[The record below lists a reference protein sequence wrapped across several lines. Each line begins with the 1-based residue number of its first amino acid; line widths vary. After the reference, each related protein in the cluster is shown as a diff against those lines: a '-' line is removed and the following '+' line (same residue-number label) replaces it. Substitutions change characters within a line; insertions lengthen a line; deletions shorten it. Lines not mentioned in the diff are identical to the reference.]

1 MGCVDRRSASLFEST
16 AREEYIRVTR
26 LLNYLDDSKMTVKS
40 IERGQLLRL
49 ELEGMGRLGEALA
62 YLGDKPVFVFG
73 GIPGEEVEVEIIRE
87 RRHYI
92 AAEVVNV
99 IRPSPHRQQ
108 PPCRYFTECTGC
120 QWQHVA
126 YSHQL
131 QLKRQAVEDA
141 LQRVGGLSDVPVSP
155 TLPSPREFGYR
166 NHARFTVSR
175 EGGRLG
181 YIHRERRRFID
192 IERCLLMND
201 YINDVLSQ
209 LDGHCGETTQVAVR
223 SGARTGSRLIQPT
236 LKGED
241 VPLETGQKTYMD
253 SVLDIHFRVASPS
266 FFQVN
271 TEQLENIVGLVK
283 ESLGLTGSEVLIDA
297 YAGVGTFAGLLAPYA
312 SKVIAIEESAA
323 SIEDAQYNLRL
334 FNNIEIRKGKTE
346 EVLQE
351 ITEPV
356 DAMIIDPPRA
366 GCQKAALESIVRL
379 APQRLIYVSCD
390 PATLARDLRILSGPF
405 RIASVQPVDMFP
417 QTYHVECLATL
428 TLRPG
433 HPITLASASPRR
445 RQILREHGIPF
456 NLLPSES
463 EEPSAEG
470 NPKEY
475 TQRVAL
481 HKARNAAERVRQ
493 GLVLAAD
500 TVVVD
505 GNRVLGKPQTEPE
518 AMEMLL
524 DLLGGTH
531 EVITGVVILDSSS
544 GESRS
549 GYLTSKVTMRHYSE
563 DEARAWV
570 ESGQAMDK
578 AGAYA
583 IQDDVFSPVASVEGC
598 YLNVMGL
605 PMCLS
610 TDLLRQMGADLNPPP
625 EMGSCETCRLG
636 GETP

>member
-1 MGCVDRRSASLFEST
+1 
-16 AREEYIRVTR
+16 
-26 LLNYLDDSKMTVKS
+26 MTTTS
-40 IERGQLLRL
+40 IERGQLVRL

-73 GIPGEEVEVEIIRE
+73 GIPGEEVDVEIIRE

-108 PPCRYFTECTGC
+108 PPCRYFAECTGC

-131 QLKRQAVEDA
+131 ELKRQAVEDA
-141 LQRVGGLSDVPVSP
+141 LQRVGGLNGVPVSP

-181 YIHRERRRFID
+181 YVHRERRRFVD
-192 IERCLLMND
+192 IERCMLMND
-201 YINDVLSQ
+201 YINDVLGR

-223 SGARTGSRLIQPT
+223 SAAKTGDRLIQPT

-241 VPLETGQKTYMD
+241 VPLETGQKTYVD
-253 SVLDIHFRVASPS
+253 SVQDISFRVASPS

-323 SIEDAQYNLRL
+323 SIEDAQYNLRR
-334 FNNIEIRKGKTE
+334 FDNIEIRKGKTE
-346 EVLQE
+346 EVLLDMA
-351 ITEPV
+351 EPV

-366 GCQKAALESIVRL
+366 GCQATALESIVRL

-405 RIASVQPVDMFP
+405 RIESVQPVDMFP
-417 QTYHVECLATL
+417 QTYHVECLAAL
-428 TLRPG
+428 ALKPG

-445 RQILREHGIPF
+445 RQILRKHGVPF

-463 EEPSAEG
+463 EEPPVEG
-470 NPKEY
+470 SPEEY
-475 TQRVAL
+475 VQRAAL
-481 HKARNAAERVRQ
+481 HKARSAAEGVQR

-505 GNRVLGKPQTEPE
+505 GDRVLRKPQTEAE
-518 AMEMLL
+518 AMEMLRSL
-524 DLLGGTH
+524 CGGTH
-531 EVITGVVILDSSS
+531 RVVTGVAVLDAAS
-544 GESRS
+544 GESRVAYRAS
-549 GYLTSKVTMRHYSE
+549 TVTMRHYGE
-563 DEARAWV
+563 GEAIAWV
-570 ESGQAMDK
+570 ESGKAMDK

-583 IQDDVFSPVASVEGC
+583 IQDEAFAPAASVEGC
-598 YLNVMGL
+598 YLNVIGL

-610 TDLLRQMGADLNPPP
+610 TDLLRQMGAELDPPP
-625 EMGSCETCRLG
+625 DMGSCESCRLV

>member
-1 MGCVDRRSASLFEST
+1 M
-16 AREEYIRVTR
+16 
-26 LLNYLDDSKMTVKS
+26 
-40 IERGQLLRL
+40 
-49 ELEGMGRLGEALA
+49 
-62 YLGDKPVFVFG
+62 
-73 GIPGEEVEVEIIRE
+73 
-87 RRHYI
+87 
-92 AAEVVNV
+92 
-99 IRPSPHRQQ
+99 
-108 PPCRYFTECTGC
+108 
-120 QWQHVA
+120 
-126 YSHQL
+126 
-131 QLKRQAVEDA
+131 
-141 LQRVGGLSDVPVSP
+141 PVSP

-192 IERCLLMND
+192 IERCMLMND

-223 SGARTGSRLIQPT
+223 SGTRTGDRLIQPT
-236 LKGED
+236 LKGEN
-241 VPLETGQKTYMD
+241 VPLETGQKTYVD
-253 SVLDIHFRVASPS
+253 SVMDISFRVASPS

-323 SIEDAQYNLRL
+323 SIEDAQYNLRH

-351 ITEPV
+351 MTESV

-366 GCQKAALESIVRL
+366 GCQKTALESIVRL

-428 TLRPG
+428 TLKAG

-445 RQILREHGIPF
+445 RKILREHGIPF

-463 EEPSAEG
+463 EEPPVEG
-470 NPKEY
+470 NPEEY
-475 TQRVAL
+475 VQRAAL
-481 HKARNAAERVRQ
+481 HKARNAADRVRK

-500 TVVVD
+500 TVVMD
-505 GNRVLGKPQTEPE
+505 GDRVLGKPQTELE
-518 AMEMLL
+518 ATEMLRSL
-524 DLLGGTH
+524 SGGTH
-531 EVITGVVILDSSS
+531 QVITGVVVLDSSS
-544 GESRS
+544 GESR
-549 GYLTSKVTMRHYSE
+549 GRYRASKVTMRHYGE
-563 DEARAWV
+563 DEAMAWV

-583 IQDDVFSPVASVEGC
+583 IQDEVFSPVASVEGC
-598 YLNVMGL
+598 YLNVIGL

-610 TDLLRQMGADLNPPP
+610 TNLLQEMGAELNPPP
-625 EMGSCETCRLG
+625 EMGSCEQCRLG
-636 GETP
+636 GETQ

>member
-1 MGCVDRRSASLFEST
+1 MT
-16 AREEYIRVTR
+16 A
-26 LLNYLDDSKMTVKS
+26 KS
-40 IERGQLLRL
+40 IERSQLLRL

-73 GIPGEEVEVEIIRE
+73 GIAGEEVDVEIIRE

-92 AAEVVNV
+92 AAEVVEV

-108 PPCRYFTECTGC
+108 PPCQYFAECTGC
-120 QWQHVA
+120 QWQHVS

-131 QLKRQAVEDA
+131 ELKRQTVEDA

-155 TLPSPREFGYR
+155 TLPSTREFGYR

-181 YIHRERRRFID
+181 YIHRERLRFVD

-209 LDGHCGETTQVAVR
+209 LDGHCAETTQVAVR
-223 SGARTGSRLIQPT
+223 SGAKTGDRLIQPT
-236 LKGED
+236 LKSED
-241 VPLETGQKTYMD
+241 VPLETGQKTYVD
-253 SVLDIHFRVASPS
+253 SVMDISFRVASPS

-271 TEQLENIVGLVK
+271 TEQLENIVGLVT
-283 ESLGLTGSEVLIDA
+283 ESLGLKGSEVLIDA

-323 SIEDAQYNLRL
+323 SIEDAQYNLRR

-346 EVLQE
+346 EVLLE

-366 GCQKAALESIVRL
+366 GCQKTALESIVRL

-428 TLRPG
+428 ILKPG

-445 RQILREHGIPF
+445 RQILTRTWH
-456 NLLPSES
+456 
-463 EEPSAEG
+463 
-470 NPKEY
+470 
-475 TQRVAL
+475 
-481 HKARNAAERVRQ
+481 
-493 GLVLAAD
+493 
-500 TVVVD
+500 TVQPPAIGV
-505 GNRVLGKPQTEPE
+505 
-518 AMEMLL
+518 
-524 DLLGGTH
+524 GGT
-531 EVITGVVILDSSS
+531 
-544 GESRS
+544 
-549 GYLTSKVTMRHYSE
+549 
-563 DEARAWV
+563 
-570 ESGQAMDK
+570 
-578 AGAYA
+578 AG
-583 IQDDVFSPVASVEGC
+583 
-598 YLNVMGL
+598 
-605 PMCLS
+605 
-610 TDLLRQMGADLNPPP
+610 
-625 EMGSCETCRLG
+625 
-636 GETP
+636 

>member
-1 MGCVDRRSASLFEST
+1 
-16 AREEYIRVTR
+16 
-26 LLNYLDDSKMTVKS
+26 MTLQS
-40 IERGQLLRL
+40 IERGQLVRL
-49 ELEGMGRLGEALA
+49 ELVGMGRLGEALA

-73 GIPGEEVEVEIIRE
+73 GIPGEEVDVEIIRE

-92 AAEVVNV
+92 AAEVVEV
-99 IRPSPHRQQ
+99 VRPSPHRQT
-108 PPCRYFTECTGC
+108 PPCQYFSECTGC

-126 YSHQL
+126 YSRQL
-131 QLKRQAVEDA
+131 EMKRQAVEDA

-181 YIHRERRRFID
+181 YVHREHRRFVD

-201 YINDVLSQ
+201 SINDVLSR
-209 LDGHCGETTQVAVR
+209 LDGHCAETTQVAVR
-223 SGARTGSRLIQPT
+223 SGARTGSGLIQPT
-236 LKGED
+236 LRGED
-241 VPLETGQKTYMD
+241 VPLETGQKTYVD
-253 SVLDIHFRVASPS
+253 SVSDLQFRVASPS

-323 SIEDAQYNLRL
+323 SIEDAQYNLRR

-346 EVLQE
+346 EVLLE
-351 ITEPV
+351 MAEPV

-366 GCQKAALESIVRL
+366 GCQASALESIVRL

-405 RIASVQPVDMFP
+405 KIASVQPVDMFP
-417 QTYHVECLATL
+417 QTYHVECLVTL
-428 TLRPG
+428 TRRPG

-456 NLLPSES
+456 NLLPSEL
-463 EEPSAEG
+463 EEPPVEG
-470 NPKEY
+470 NPVEY
-475 TQRVAL
+475 VQRVAL
-481 HKARNAAERVRQ
+481 HKARNVAERVRQ

-505 GNRVLGKPQTEPE
+505 GNRVMGKPRTELE
-518 AMEMLL
+518 AMEMLRGL
-524 DLLGGTH
+524 RGSTH
-531 EVITGVVILDSSS
+531 EVVTGVAVLDSGY

-549 GYLTSKVTMRHYSE
+549 GYRTSKVTMRHYSD

-583 IQDDVFSPVASVEGC
+583 LQDKVFSPAASVEGC
-598 YLNVMGL
+598 HLNVIGL
-605 PMCLS
+605 PLCLA
-610 TDLLRQMGADLNPPP
+610 TDLLREMGAELDPPP
-625 EMGSCETCRLG
+625 DMDSCETCWLG

>member
-1 MGCVDRRSASLFEST
+1 MT
-16 AREEYIRVTR
+16 AT
-26 LLNYLDDSKMTVKS
+26 S
-40 IERGQLLRL
+40 IERGQLVRL

-73 GIPGEEVEVEIIRE
+73 GIPGEEVDVEIIRE

-92 AAEVVNV
+92 AAEVVEV

-108 PPCRYFTECTGC
+108 PPCRYFGECTGC

-131 QLKRQAVEDA
+131 ELKRQAVEDA

-181 YIHRERRRFID
+181 YIHRERRRFVD
-192 IERCLLMND
+192 IERCMLMND
-201 YINDVLSQ
+201 YINDVLCR
-209 LDGHCGETTQVAVR
+209 LDGHCAETTQVAVR
-223 SGARTGSRLIQPT
+223 SGASTGSTLIQPT
-236 LKGED
+236 LKSED
-241 VPLETGQKTYMD
+241 VPLETGQKTYVD
-253 SVLDIHFRVASPS
+253 SVMDVSFRVASPS

-283 ESLGLTGSEVLIDA
+283 ESLRLTGSEVLIDA

-323 SIEDAQYNLRL
+323 SIEDAQYNLRR
-334 FNNIEIRKGKTE
+334 FDNIEIRKGKTE
-346 EVLQE
+346 EVLLE
-351 ITEPV
+351 MSEPV

-366 GCQKAALESIVRL
+366 GCQATALESIVRL

-405 RIASVQPVDMFP
+405 RIESVQPVDMFP
-417 QTYHVECLATL
+417 QTYHVECLAAL
-428 TLRPG
+428 TLKPG

-445 RQILREHGIPF
+445 RQILRKHGVPF

-463 EEPSAEG
+463 EEPPVEG
-470 NPKEY
+470 SPEEY
-475 TQRVAL
+475 VQRAAL
-481 HKARNAAERVRQ
+481 HKARSAAEGVQR

-505 GNRVLGKPQTEPE
+505 GDRVLRKPQTEAE
-518 AMEMLL
+518 AMEMLRGL
-524 DLLGGTH
+524 CGGAH
-531 EVITGVVILDSSS
+531 RVVTGVAVLDAGA
-544 GESRS
+544 GESRVA
-549 GYLTSKVTMRHYSE
+549 YRASKVTMRNYGD

-570 ESGQAMDK
+570 ESGKAMDK

-583 IQDDVFSPVASVEGC
+583 IQDEAFAPAASVEGC

-610 TDLLRQMGADLNPPP
+610 TDLLQEMGAELDPPP
-625 EMGSCETCRLG
+625 DMGSCESCRLG

>member
-1 MGCVDRRSASLFEST
+1 
-16 AREEYIRVTR
+16 
-26 LLNYLDDSKMTVKS
+26 MTLQS
-40 IERGQLLRL
+40 IERGQLVRL
-49 ELEGMGRLGEALA
+49 ELVGMGRLGEALA

-73 GIPGEEVEVEIIRE
+73 GIPGEEVDVEIIRE

-92 AAEVVNV
+92 AAEVVEV
-99 IRPSPHRQQ
+99 VRPSPHRQK
-108 PPCRYFTECTGC
+108 PPCRYFGECTGC

-131 QLKRQAVEDA
+131 EMKRQAVEDA

-155 TLPSPREFGYR
+155 TLPSPRELGYR

-181 YIHRERRRFID
+181 YVHRERRRFID

-201 YINDVLSQ
+201 SINDVLSR
-209 LDGHCGETTQVAVR
+209 LDGHCAETTQVAVR
-223 SGARTGSRLIQPT
+223 SGADTGSRLIQPT
-236 LKGED
+236 LKSED
-241 VPLETGQKTYMD
+241 VPLETGQKTYVD
-253 SVLDIHFRVASPS
+253 SVMDLRFRVASPS

-323 SIEDAQYNLRL
+323 SIEDAQYNLRH
-334 FNNIEIRKGKTE
+334 FNNIEFRKGKTE

-351 ITEPV
+351 MDEPV

-366 GCQKAALESIVRL
+366 GCQTAALESIVRL

-405 RIASVQPVDMFP
+405 KIASVQPVDMFP
-417 QTYHVECLATL
+417 QTYHVECLVTL

-445 RQILREHGIPF
+445 RQILRENGIPF

-463 EEPSAEG
+463 EEPPVEG
-470 NPKEY
+470 NPEEY
-475 TQRVAL
+475 VQRVAL
-481 HKARNAAERVRQ
+481 HKARNVAERVRQ

-505 GNRVLGKPQTEPE
+505 GNRVLGKPRTELE

-524 DLLGGTH
+524 GLRGGTH
-531 EVITGVVILDSSS
+531 EVVTGVAVLDSGS

-549 GYLTSKVTMRHYSE
+549 GYRTSKVTMRNYSD

-583 IQDDVFSPVASVEGC
+583 LQDKVFSPAAWVEGC
-598 YLNVMGL
+598 HLNVIGL

-610 TDLLRQMGADLNPPP
+610 TDLLREMGAEIDLPPA
-625 EMGSCETCRLG
+625 MGSCETCRLG

>member
-1 MGCVDRRSASLFEST
+1 
-16 AREEYIRVTR
+16 
-26 LLNYLDDSKMTVKS
+26 MTVKS
-40 IERGQLLRL
+40 IERDQLVRL

-108 PPCRYFTECTGC
+108 PPCRYFGECTGC
-120 QWQHVA
+120 QWQHVS

-131 QLKRQAVEDA
+131 ELKRQAVEDA
-141 LQRVGGLSDVPVSP
+141 LQRVGGLSGVPVSP

-181 YIHRERRRFID
+181 YVHRERRRFID
-192 IERCLLMND
+192 VEHCMLMND
-201 YINDVLSQ
+201 SINDILSQ
-209 LDGHCGETTQVAVR
+209 LDGHCAETTQVAVR
-223 SGARTGSRLIQPT
+223 SGASTGSRLIQPS
-236 LKGED
+236 LKAED
-241 VPLETGQKTYMD
+241 VPLETGQKTYVD
-253 SVLDIHFRVASPS
+253 SIQDLHFRVASPS

-271 TEQLENIVGLVK
+271 IGQLENIVGLVK

-323 SIEDAQYNLRL
+323 AIEDAQYNLRD

-351 ITEPV
+351 IAEPV

-366 GCQKAALESIVRL
+366 GCQTAALESIVRL

-405 RIASVQPVDMFP
+405 GIASVQPVDMFP

-428 TLRPG
+428 TLKPG

-445 RQILREHGIPF
+445 QQILREASIPF
-456 NLLPSES
+456 TLLPSEA
-463 EEPSAEG
+463 EEPAAGG
-470 NPKEY
+470 NPEEY
-475 TQRVAL
+475 VQRAAL
-481 HKARNAAERVRQ
+481 EKARNAAEKVRQ

-505 GNRVLGKPQTEPE
+505 GNRVMGKPQTEPE
-518 AMEMLL
+518 AIEMLR
-524 DLLGGTH
+524 DLSGGTH
-531 EVITGVVILDSSS
+531 QVITGVAVLDTSS

-549 GYLTSKVTMRHYSE
+549 RYRTSNVTMRHYSE
-563 DEARAWV
+563 DEVRAWV

-583 IQDDVFSPVASVEGC
+583 IQDVEFSPAASVEGC
-598 YLNVMGL
+598 YLNVVGL

-610 TDLLRQMGADLNPPP
+610 TDLLRQMGAELNPPP
-625 EMGSCETCRLG
+625 EMGSCEPCRLR

>member
-1 MGCVDRRSASLFEST
+1 
-16 AREEYIRVTR
+16 
-26 LLNYLDDSKMTVKS
+26 MTLTS
-40 IERGQLLRL
+40 IERGHLLRL
-49 ELEGMGRLGEALA
+49 KLEGMGRLGEALA

-73 GIPGEEVEVEIIRE
+73 GIEGEEVEVEIIRE

-92 AAEVVNV
+92 AAEVVEV

-108 PPCRYFTECTGC
+108 PPCQYFAECTGC
-120 QWQHVA
+120 QWQHVV

-131 QLKRQAVEDA
+131 ELKRQTVEDA

-181 YIHRERRRFID
+181 YIHRERRRFVD
-192 IERCLLMND
+192 IERCMLMND

-223 SGARTGSRLIQPT
+223 SGTKTGDRLIQPT
-236 LKGED
+236 LKGEN
-241 VPLETGQKTYMD
+241 VPLETGQKTYVD
-253 SVLDIHFRVASPS
+253 SVQDISFRVASPS

-323 SIEDAQYNLRL
+323 SIEDAQYNLRH

-346 EVLQE
+346 EVLLE
-351 ITEPV
+351 MTEPV

-366 GCQKAALESIVRL
+366 GCQRVALESIVRL

-428 TLRPG
+428 TLKAG

-445 RQILREHGIPF
+445 QQILREHGIPF
-456 NLLPSES
+456 NLLPPES
-463 EEPSAEG
+463 EEPPAEG
-470 NPKEY
+470 NPEEY
-475 TQRVAL
+475 VQRVAL
-481 HKARNAAERVRQ
+481 HKARTVADGVRQ

-500 TVVVD
+500 TVVVNGD
-505 GNRVLGKPQTEPE
+505 RVLGKPKTESE
-518 AMEMLL
+518 AMEMLGSL
-524 DLLGGTH
+524 SGGTH
-531 EVITGVVILDSSS
+531 EVITGVVVLDGSS

-549 GYLTSKVTMRHYSE
+549 GYRASQVTMRHYGE
-563 DEARAWV
+563 DEVRAWV

-583 IQDDVFSPVASVEGC
+583 IQDEVFSPVASVEGC
-598 YLNVMGL
+598 YLNVIGL

-610 TDLLRQMGADLNPPP
+610 TDLLQEMGAELSPSP
-625 EMGSCETCRLG
+625 EMGSCEQCRIG

>member
-1 MGCVDRRSASLFEST
+1 MT
-16 AREEYIRVTR
+16 AT
-26 LLNYLDDSKMTVKS
+26 S
-40 IERGQLLRL
+40 IERGHLLRL

-73 GIPGEEVEVEIIRE
+73 GIPGEEVDVDIIRE

-92 AAEVVNV
+92 AAEVVEV

-108 PPCRYFTECTGC
+108 PPCQYFTECTGC
-120 QWQHVA
+120 QWQHVV

-131 QLKRQAVEDA
+131 ELKRQTVEDA

-181 YIHRERRRFID
+181 YIHRERRRFVD

-201 YINDVLSQ
+201 YINDVLSR

-223 SGARTGSRLIQPT
+223 SGAKTGDSLIQPT
-236 LKGED
+236 LKGAD
-241 VPLETGQKTYMD
+241 VPLETGQKTYVD
-253 SVLDIHFRVASPS
+253 SVQDLSFRVASPS

-271 TEQLENIVGLVK
+271 TEQLENIVGLVT

-323 SIEDAQYNLRL
+323 SIEDAQYNLRH

-346 EVLQE
+346 EVLLE
-351 ITEPV
+351 MTEPV

-366 GCQKAALESIVRL
+366 GCQKTALESIARL

-428 TLRPG
+428 TLKPG

-445 RQILREHGIPF
+445 RKILREHGIPF
-456 NLLPSES
+456 TLLPSES
-463 EEPSAEG
+463 EEPPADG
-470 NPKEY
+470 NPEEY
-475 TQRVAL
+475 VQRTAL
-481 HKARNAAERVRQ
+481 HKARTVADRVRQ

-500 TVVVD
+500 TVVVNGD
-505 GNRVLGKPQTEPE
+505 RVLGKPKTESE

-524 DLLGGTH
+524 GLRGGTH
-531 EVITGVVILDSSS
+531 EVVTGVVVVDGSS

-549 GYLTSKVTMRHYSE
+549 GYLASKVTMRHYGE
-563 DEARAWV
+563 DEVRAWV

-583 IQDDVFSPVASVEGC
+583 IQDEVFSPVASVEGC
-598 YLNVMGL
+598 YLNVIGL

-610 TDLLRQMGADLNPPP
+610 TDLLQEMGAELSPSPK
-625 EMGSCETCRLG
+625 MGSCETCRIG